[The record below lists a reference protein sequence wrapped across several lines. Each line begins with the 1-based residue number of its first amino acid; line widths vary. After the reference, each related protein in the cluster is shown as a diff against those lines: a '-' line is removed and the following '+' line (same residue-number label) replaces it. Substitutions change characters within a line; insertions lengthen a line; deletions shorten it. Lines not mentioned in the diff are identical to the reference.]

1 MLHKEATPVMVSKK
15 EDVEMIKAIVLG
27 IIVTLIFIIV
37 IALYSTLIVA
47 GRADREMEKL
57 NEDISLKEGD
67 GVVESEKE

>member
-1 MLHKEATPVMVSKK
+1 
-15 EDVEMIKAIVLG
+15 MIKAIVLG